1 MINFSVEF
9 SKALKNKMYVLILNM
24 HHKCMIVH
32 VHIFAF
38 CFYFRNDFGFL
49 KLFVNEIC
57 FGFFCVYFMN
67 LKTLFQ
73 VK

>member
-1 MINFSVEF
+1 
-9 SKALKNKMYVLILNM
+9 
-24 HHKCMIVH
+24 MIVH

-57 FGFFCVYFMN
+57 FGFFCCLFYESQDSISGEIGQVYF
-67 LKTLFQ
+67 FW
-73 VK
+73 